1 MTGGKGRVGTLARET
16 REKRIC
22 GIRAE
27 SQMRRGSQTY
37 ELGDVG
43 LGAYET
49 QVGGQRDWNIEKE
62 MMRSA
67 LQSCLRIT

>member
-43 LGAYET
+43 VSL
-49 QVGGQRDWNIEKE
+49 VH
-62 MMRSA
+62 MR
-67 LQSCLRIT
+67 LR